1 MLNFLIQR
9 LTLLVP
15 TFFGVTV
22 LAFALIRLVQGD
34 PIEIMVGERRLDPQ
48 AYAALVARLGLDQPL
63 YVQYGRYLMDL
74 LQGDLGR
81 SLVTRE
87 SVLTEFVSLFPATVE
102 LALAALAWGLPVG
115 MALGLWAALRRGSW
129 WDQGVM
135 ALATLGHSIPVFW
148 WGLVLIMWFSVQGG
162 WTPVSGRIGIEFD
175 VPAVT
180 GFLFID
186 SLLSDE
192 EGAWTSALLHLV
204 LPACVLGTVP
214 MAVVARMTRSS
225 MLEVLSQ
232 DHVRAARARGY
243 SPARVALV
251 HGLRN
256 ALLPVVTVMGLQ
268 VGALLGGAVLTET
281 LFSWPGIGKWMIDAI
296 ARRDYPVVQAGIVIS
311 ALVFMGVNLCVEVLY
326 GLINPRMRAPSPV
339 RANE

>member
-1 MLNFLIQR
+1 M
-9 LTLLVP
+9 
-15 TFFGVTV
+15 
-22 LAFALIRLVQGD
+22 
-34 PIEIMVGERRLDPQ
+34 
-48 AYAALVARLGLDQPL
+48 
-63 YVQYGRYLMDL
+63 
-74 LQGDLGR
+74 
-81 SLVTRE
+81 
-87 SVLTEFVSLFPATVE
+87 
-102 LALAALAWGLPVG
+102 
-115 MALGLWAALRRGSW
+115 
-129 WDQGVM
+129 
-135 ALATLGHSIPVFW
+135 
-148 WGLVLIMWFSVQGG
+148 
-162 WTPVSGRIGIEFD
+162 
-175 VPAVT
+175 PAVT

-268 VGALLGGAVLTET
+268 IGALLGGAVLTET